1 MTKSVNWEEIPLD
14 ISYPDVKPGI
24 AEEIT
29 AMLTDDK
36 DLGLITLEKASEY
49 NKLAEKILNYK

>member
-1 MTKSVNWEEIPLD
+1 MLVPGSFRTSLD

-36 DLGLITLEKASEY
+36 DLGLITLEKASQPC
-49 NKLAEKILNYK
+49 L